1 MAQPRMAWLYG
12 LGGRS
17 HAWRGSTG
25 WGGQPRVAWLYGVE
39 VQPRMAW
46 LYGAG
51 QRGAVHA
58 GLASLLR
65 RCSVRLAW

>member
-12 LGGRS
+12 
-17 HAWRGSTG
+17 RGA
-25 WGGQPRVAWLYGVE
+25 QPRVAWLYGVE

-46 LYGAG
+46 LYVAG